1 MGTGGRGAA
10 NALRLSYPSI
20 PYPLI
25 TVPSAPPV
33 VARGRFTG
41 ASHGTKALVLLPTY
55 GPRTQVDRWAAGI
68 LIERL

>member
-1 MGTGGRGAA
+1 MGMGGVGTGKRHQAKLFT
-10 NALRLSYPSI
+10 NSV
-20 PYPLI
+20 PLI

-55 GPRTQVDRWAAGI
+55 GPRTQVDRWAAGT